1 MGGSQS
7 RRKRLSITQEGLD
20 HSGRVLFTE
29 IVSLCVALWK
39 PHPVSPGL
47 FCGERVSQP
56 RLSSVKQPCSRNRGH
71 SCLTPSSS
79 NPHPADSVLGRHL
92 SSRSPGV
99 FGLKAGHPWTPW
111 DKLVTPP
118 CTLGKLVM
126 EASPQKEAKNLGCV
140 GCRGPLL
147 TAVRP

>member
-111 DKLVTPP
+111 DNW
-118 CTLGKLVM
+118 
-126 EASPQKEAKNLGCV
+126 SPHGAPWVNWSWRPVLRKKQRIWGVWAAG
-140 GCRGPLL
+140 GPS
-147 TAVRP
+147 